1 MLHLFPLSYE
11 YDIEFDPSLPN
22 VQPPYLPPMT
32 PNKRYTLVLDLD
44 ETLIHYEDV
53 DESHE
58 FEGEVCYMVRPGV
71 SKFLQELSQHYE
83 IVVFTA
89 ALQEY
94 ADWILN

>member
-1 MLHLFPLSYE
+1 
-11 YDIEFDPSLPN
+11 
-22 VQPPYLPPMT
+22 
-32 PNKRYTLVLDLD
+32 LVLDLD
-44 ETLIHYEDV
+44 ETLIHYEEV

-71 SKFLQELSQHYE
+71 AKFLQELSQYYE